1 MHKILSFY
9 NSNRRVIW
17 IAILAIAFTI
27 ILLQTLNNDAKK
39 RNSEINTNDE
49 INSSSNTTIYPNNQ
63 EDFLSSN
70 YNSEKIQ
77 DEKLKLISAF
87 LEKCNNGK
95 IEEAYDLLSTDC
107 KEEMFPVLE
116 KFKNDYTDLVFNTAK
131 TYDIKLWMSGKYSI
145 YKISIYEN
153 ALATGVVNNNAIDS
167 YYTVVEENNDYK
179 ININNLIAKEELNTE
194 NSNDYVR
201 INVISRKIYIDYEEY
216 EIKITNNTQ
225 KTILMDGYRKN
236 NSMYLQDSVGG
247 KKTAYTNEIP
257 ERLLIINPLLSI
269 TRTIKFNKSYTEKIS
284 SKGITFEDIILDYDE
299 YKKQE
304 NKQEYSNVSNINV
317 GF

>member
-95 IEEAYDLLSTDC
+95 IKEAYDLLSTDC

-167 YYTVVEENNDYK
+167 YYK

>member
-95 IEEAYDLLSTDC
+95 IKEAYDLLSTDC

-179 ININNLIAKEELNTE
+179 ININNLIAKEELNAE

>member
-95 IEEAYDLLSTDC
+95 IKEAYDLLSTDC

-153 ALATGVVNNNAIDS
+153 ALAVGVVNNNAIDS

>member
-95 IEEAYDLLSTDC
+95 IKEAYDLLSTDC

-153 ALATGVVNNNAIDS
+153 ALAAGVVNNNAIDS

-179 ININNLIAKEELNTE
+179 ININNFIAKEELNTE

>member
-95 IEEAYDLLSTDC
+95 IKEAYDLLSTDC

>member
-63 EDFLSSN
+63 EDSLSSN

-116 KFKNDYTDLVFNTAK
+116 KFKNDYTDLVFNTVK

-153 ALATGVVNNNAIDS
+153 ALAAGVVNNNAIDS

-179 ININNLIAKEELNTE
+179 ININNFIAKEELNTE

>member
-1 MHKILSFY
+1 LHKILSFY

-95 IEEAYDLLSTDC
+95 IKEAYDLLSTDC

>member
-95 IEEAYDLLSTDC
+95 IKEAYDLLSTDC

-131 TYDIKLWMSGKYSI
+131 TYDIKLWMAGKYSI